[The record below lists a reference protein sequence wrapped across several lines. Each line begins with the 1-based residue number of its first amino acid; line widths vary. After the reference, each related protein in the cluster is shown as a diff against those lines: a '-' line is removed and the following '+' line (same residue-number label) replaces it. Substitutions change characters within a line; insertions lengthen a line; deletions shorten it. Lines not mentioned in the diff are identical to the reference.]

1 MNRSTEQLIRE
12 LAGAA
17 QPVRPLACPHL
28 RAGAW
33 LVISLAYIGLIVY
46 MMPARPEMQAK
57 LRDPM
62 FITEELAAIA
72 TGIAAAIAAF
82 ATIVP
87 GFRARWAMLPLLPLT
102 VWLASLGP
110 GCLREFQ
117 QFGFGIPLDHSL
129 LCLPSIVL
137 LGAVPAVAMAVML
150 RRGAPLTP
158 YLTAALGGLA
168 AAGIGNAGVRL
179 VHPEEVTVMLLV
191 WHVGSVMALSILA
204 GSAGRYLLK
213 WPWTVTRA
221 ASDAAS

>member
-12 LAGAA
+12 LAGTA
-17 QPVRPLACPHL
+17 QPVRPLARPYL

-33 LVISLAYIGLIVY
+33 LAISLVYIGLIVY
-46 MMPARPEMQAK
+46 MMPARPELAAQ

-62 FITEELAAIA
+62 FITEQLAALA

-82 ATIVP
+82 ATVVP

-110 GCLREFQ
+110 GCLREFK
-117 QFGFGIPLDHSL
+117 QFGLGIPLDHSL
-129 LCLPSIVL
+129 LCLPAIVL
-137 LGAVPAVAMAVML
+137 LGAGPAIAMAVML

-158 YLTAALGGLA
+158 FLSAALGGLA

-179 VHPEEVTVMLLV
+179 VHPEDVTVMLLV
-191 WHVGSVMALSILA
+191 WHLGSVIALSILA
-204 GSAGRYLLK
+204 GGAGRYLLK
-213 WPWTVTRA
+213 WPWKTRA
-221 ASDAAS
+221 AADAAS